1 MPRRPPLATRT
12 DSSDL
17 PQRPAFNAPPTNA
30 AQFQQL
36 HHGAPGANGNTGE
49 AEPSAEPTP
58 PRAPDASIEKKGK
71 KDKNMRLVYGDN
83 EVSPEEKMAQLPK
96 YAFTPGRSPATVLG

>member
-1 MPRRPPLATRT
+1 MPRRPPGRQ

-17 PQRPAFNAPPTNA
+17 PQRPAFNAPPINA
-30 AQFQQL
+30 AQFQQF
-36 HHGAPGANGNTGE
+36 HHGANGKTADAPPP
-49 AEPSAEPTP
+49 AESTP
-58 PRAPDASIEKKGK
+58 PRATEAPVEKKSK
-71 KDKNMRLVYGDN
+71 KDKNMRLIYGDN